1 VDGYAAATG
10 AVNAVGM
17 TREGPPAAA
26 GMAIEE
32 VDTPAL
38 LVDLDALEYNIDRM
52 AGAAAAAHVRLRPH
66 AKSHKCAQI
75 ALLQVASGAV
85 GICCQKVSEAES
97 MVVGARGGVGDVLV
111 SNEIVD
117 PRKLSRLAALAMRA
131 RLSVCADDAGA
142 VDALNAAAAEYAVTI
157 GVLVEIDAGGD
168 RCGVDPGEPALR
180 LAGHIASKSHLR
192 FGGLQAYQGRAQ
204 HIRVASEREGAARAA
219 ASAAGRTRDLLARH
233 GIPCGVI
240 TGGGT
245 GTWPQ
250 DAASGVY
257 TELQA
262 GSYIFMDADYRAN
275 RTAEGGDYREF
286 RQSLFIYT
294 QVMSMP
300 GRHYVVLDA
309 GLKAVAVDEGMPV
322 PDGLP
327 GVPYVRP
334 SDEHG
339 MLDVRATPRV
349 LRLGEKLRLV
359 PGHCD
364 PTVNLYEWLVA
375 VRGDQVEAVWPV
387 VARGVGR

>member
-1 VDGYAAATG
+1 
-10 AVNAVGM
+10 M
-17 TREGPPAAA
+17 SREGPPATA

-38 LVDLDALEYNIDRM
+38 LVDLGALEYNLTRM
-52 AGAAAAAHVRLRPH
+52 AGAAAAAGVRLRPH
-66 AKSHKCAQI
+66 AKTHKCAEV
-75 ALLQVASGAV
+75 ALRQVALGAV
-85 GICCQKVSEAES
+85 GICCQKVSEAEA
-97 MVVGARGGVGDVLV
+97 MVGGGVRDVLV

-117 PRKLSRLAALAMRA
+117 PRKLSRLAALATRA
-131 RLSVCADDAGA
+131 TVSVCADDAGA
-142 VDALNAAAAEYAVTI
+142 VDALDAAAGEHAVTI
-157 GVLVEIDAGGD
+157 DVLVEIDAGGD
-168 RCGVDPGEPALR
+168 RCGVDPGEPVLR
-180 LAGHIASKSHLR
+180 LAGHIASKAHLR
-192 FGGLQAYQGRAQ
+192 FRGLQAYQGRAQ

-219 ASAAGRTRDLLARH
+219 ASAAGRTRDVLVRH
-233 GIPCGVI
+233 GIVCDVI

-245 GTWPQ
+245 GTWAE
-250 DAASGVY
+250 DVASGVY

-275 RTAEGGDYREF
+275 RTADGGDYGEF
-286 RQSLFIYT
+286 RQSLYIYT
-294 QVMSMP
+294 QVMSAP
-300 GRHYVVLDA
+300 GRHYVVVDA

-339 MLDVRATPRV
+339 MLDVRASPGV
-349 LRLGEKLRLV
+349 LRLGAKLRLV

-364 PTVNLYEWLVA
+364 PTVNLHEWLVA
-375 VRGDQVEAVWPV
+375 VRGDRVEAVWPV

>member
-1 VDGYAAATG
+1 
-10 AVNAVGM
+10 M
-17 TREGPPAAA
+17 TREGPPAAI

-38 LVDLDALEYNIDRM
+38 LVDLDALEYNLTRM
-52 AGAAAAAHVRLRPH
+52 AGAAANAGVRLRPH
-66 AKSHKCAQI
+66 AKTHKCPDI
-75 ALLQVASGAV
+75 ALRQLALGAV
-85 GICCQKVSEAES
+85 GICCQKVSEAEA
-97 MVVGARGGVGDVLV
+97 MAGGGVRDVLV

-117 PRKLSRLAALAMRA
+117 THKLSRLAALAARA
-131 RLSVCADDAGA
+131 TVSVCADDAGA
-142 VDALNAAAAEYAVTI
+142 VDELNAAAGEHSVVI

-180 LAGHIASKSHLR
+180 LAGHIASKPHLR
-192 FGGLQAYQGRAQ
+192 FSGLQAYQGRAQ

-219 ASAAGRTRDLLARH
+219 ASAVGRTRDLLARH
-233 GIPCGVI
+233 GLACGVI

-245 GTWPQ
+245 GTWAQ

-275 RTAEGGDYREF
+275 QTAEGGDYSEF
-286 RQSLFIYT
+286 RQSLYIYT
-294 QVMSMP
+294 QVMSAP
-300 GRHYVVLDA
+300 GRHYVVVDA

-339 MLDVRATPRV
+339 MLDVRANPGV

-364 PTVNLYEWLVA
+364 PTVNLHEWLVA

>member
-1 VDGYAAATG
+1 
-10 AVNAVGM
+10 M
-17 TREGPPAAA
+17 TRGDAPAVP

-38 LVDLDALEYNIDRM
+38 LVDLDALEFNLTRM
-52 AGAAAAAHVRLRPH
+52 AGAAAAAGVRLRPH
-66 AKSHKCAQI
+66 AKTHKCAEVALRQI
-75 ALLQVASGAV
+75 ALGAS
-85 GICCQKVSEAES
+85 GICCQKVSEAEA
-97 MVVGARGGVGDVLV
+97 MVGGGVGNVLL

-117 PRKLSRLAALAMRA
+117 PRKQARLAALATRTT
-131 RLSVCADDAGA
+131 LSACADNVVA
-142 VDALNAAAAEYAVTI
+142 VDAMNAAAAQQGVVI
-157 GVLVEIDAGGD
+157 PVLVEIDAGGD

-180 LAGHIASKSHLR
+180 LAGHIAASSHLR

-204 HIRVASEREGAARAA
+204 HIRPALEREGAAHAA
-219 ASAAGRTRDLLARH
+219 ANASGRTRDLLAQH
-233 GIPCGVI
+233 GIACDVI

-245 GTWPQ
+245 GTWAQ

-275 RTAEGGDYREF
+275 RTADGADYSEF

-294 QVMSMP
+294 QVMSAP
-300 GRHYVVLDA
+300 GRHYVIVDA

-339 MLDVRATPRV
+339 MLDMRANPGA
-349 LRLGEKLRLV
+349 LRLGAKLRLI

-375 VRGDQVEAVWPV
+375 VRGDRVEAVWPV

>member
-1 VDGYAAATG
+1 V
-10 AVNAVGM
+10 
-17 TREGPPAAA
+17 TRDGPPAAV
-26 GMAIEE
+26 GMPIEE

-38 LVDLDALEYNIDRM
+38 LVDLDAFEDNLLRM
-52 AGAAAAAHVRLRPH
+52 AGAVAAAGVRFRPH
-66 AKSHKCAQI
+66 AKTHKCAEI
-75 ALLQVASGAV
+75 ALRQMALGAS
-85 GICCQKVSEAES
+85 GICCQKVSEAEA
-97 MVVGARGGVGDVLV
+97 MVGGGVGDVLV

-117 PRKLSRLAALAMRA
+117 PRKLSRLAALASRA
-131 RLSVCADDAGA
+131 ALSVCADDAGA
-142 VDALNAAAAEYAVTI
+142 VDALNAAAGEHGLVI

-180 LAGHIASKSHLR
+180 LAGHIASSPHVR
-192 FGGLQAYQGRAQ
+192 FRGLQAYQGRAQ
-204 HIRVASEREGAARAA
+204 HIRVASDRVAAAHAA
-219 ASAAGRTRDLLARH
+219 ASAVGRTRDLLARH
-233 GIPCGVI
+233 GIGCDVI

-245 GTWPQ
+245 GTWAQ
-250 DAASGVY
+250 DVASGVY

-275 RTAEGGDYREF
+275 RTADGGDYREF

-294 QVMSMP
+294 QVMSAP
-300 GRHYVVLDA
+300 GRHYVVVDA

-339 MLDVRATPRV
+339 MLDVRASPRV
-349 LRLGEKLRLV
+349 LRLREKLRLV

-364 PTVNLYEWLVA
+364 PTVNLHDWLVA
-375 VRGDQVEAVWPV
+375 LRGDRVEAVWRV
-387 VARGVGR
+387 VARGAGR

>member
-1 VDGYAAATG
+1 MTG
-10 AVNAVGM
+10 
-17 TREGPPAAA
+17 RGPPAAM

-38 LVDLDALEYNIDRM
+38 LVDLDAFEFNLTRM
-52 AGAAAAAHVRLRPH
+52 AGAAAAAGVRLRPH
-66 AKSHKCAQI
+66 AKTHKCAEIALRQI
-75 ALLQVASGAV
+75 ALGAS
-85 GICCQKVSEAES
+85 GICCQKVSEAEA
-97 MVVGARGGVGDVLV
+97 MVGGGAGNVLL

-117 PRKLSRLAALAMRA
+117 PRKLARLAALATRTT
-131 RLSVCADDAGA
+131 LSACADNVAA
-142 VDALNAAAAEYAVTI
+142 VDAMNAAAAQHRVVI
-157 GVLVEIDAGGD
+157 PVLVEIDAGGD

-180 LAGHIASKSHLR
+180 LAAHIAAASHLR

-204 HIRVASEREGAARAA
+204 HIRPAPEREAA
-219 ASAAGRTRDLLARH
+219 AHAAANASGRTRDLLARH
-233 GIPCGVI
+233 GIACDVI

-245 GTWPQ
+245 GTWAQ

-262 GSYIFMDADYRAN
+262 GSYIFMDADYGAN
-275 RTAEGGDYREF
+275 RAADGADYSEF

-294 QVMSMP
+294 QVMSAP
-300 GRHYVVLDA
+300 GRHYVIVDA

-339 MLDVRATPRV
+339 MLDVRANPGV
-349 LRLGEKLRLV
+349 LGLGAKLRLI

-375 VRGDQVEAVWPV
+375 VRGDRVEAVWPV

>member
-1 VDGYAAATG
+1 
-10 AVNAVGM
+10 M
-17 TREGPPAAA
+17 TRAHETSVTRDGPPAAV

-38 LVDLDALEYNIDRM
+38 LVDLDALEYNLARM
-52 AGAAAAAHVRLRPH
+52 AGAVAAAGLRFRPH
-66 AKSHKCAQI
+66 AKTHKCAEI
-75 ALLQVASGAV
+75 ALRQVALGAS
-85 GICCQKVSEAES
+85 GICCQKVSEAEA
-97 MVVGARGGVGDVLV
+97 MVGGGVRDVLV

-117 PRKLSRLAALAMRA
+117 PRKLSRLAALASRVM
-131 RLSVCADDAGA
+131 LSVCADDAGA
-142 VDALNAAAAEYAVTI
+142 VDALNAAAAEHGVVI
-157 GVLVEIDAGGD
+157 SVLVEIDAGGD

-180 LAGHIASKSHLR
+180 LAGHIASSAHLR

-233 GIPCGVI
+233 GIACEQI

-245 GTWPQ
+245 GTWAQ

-275 RTAEGGDYREF
+275 RTADGGEYGEF

-294 QVMSMP
+294 QVMSAP

-322 PDGLP
+322 VDGLP
-327 GVPYVRP
+327 GIPYVRP

-339 MLDVRATPRV
+339 MLDVRANAGA
-349 LRLGEKLRLV
+349 LRLGEKLRLI

-364 PTVNLYEWLVA
+364 PTVNLHDWLVA
-375 VRGDQVEAVWPV
+375 VRGDRVEAVWPV

>member
-1 VDGYAAATG
+1 
-10 AVNAVGM
+10 M
-17 TREGPPAAA
+17 TRERPPAAV

-38 LVDLDALEYNIDRM
+38 LIDLDALEYNLTRM
-52 AGAAAAAHVRLRPH
+52 AGAAAAAGVRLRPH
-66 AKSHKCAQI
+66 AKTHKCPEIALRQI
-75 ALLQVASGAV
+75 ALGAV
-85 GICCQKVSEAES
+85 GICCQKVSEAEA
-97 MVVGARGGVGDVLV
+97 MVGGGVRDVLV

-117 PRKLSRLAALAMRA
+117 PHKLSRLAGLAARA
-131 RLSVCADDAGA
+131 TVNVCADDAGA
-142 VDALNAAAAEYAVTI
+142 VDALNAAAGEHSVVI

-180 LAGHIASKSHLR
+180 LAGHIASSPHLR
-192 FGGLQAYQGRAQ
+192 FRGLQAYQGRAQ
-204 HIRVASEREGAARAA
+204 HIRLAPEREGAARAA
-219 ASAAGRTRDLLARH
+219 ASAVERTRDLLAR
-233 GIPCGVI
+233 GGMACEVI

-245 GTWPQ
+245 GTWAQ

-275 RTAEGGDYREF
+275 RTAEGGDYSEF
-286 RQSLFIYT
+286 RQSLYIFT
-294 QVMSMP
+294 QVMSAP
-300 GRHYVVLDA
+300 GRSYVVVDA

-339 MLDVRATPRV
+339 MLDVRASRRA

-364 PTVNLYEWLVA
+364 PTVNLHEWLVA
-375 VRGDQVEAVWPV
+375 VRGDRVEAVWAV
-387 VARGVGR
+387 AARGVGR

>member
-1 VDGYAAATG
+1 
-10 AVNAVGM
+10 M
-17 TREGPPAAA
+17 TRGDAPAVP
-26 GMAIEE
+26 GMPIEE

-38 LVDLDALEYNIDRM
+38 LVDLDALEFNLTRM
-52 AGAAAAAHVRLRPH
+52 AGAAAAAGVRFRPH
-66 AKSHKCAQI
+66 AKTHKCAEIALRQI
-75 ALLQVASGAV
+75 ALGAS
-85 GICCQKVSEAES
+85 GICCQKVSEAEA
-97 MVVGARGGVGDVLV
+97 MVGGGVGNVLL

-117 PRKLSRLAALAMRA
+117 KRKLARLAALATRA
-131 RLSVCADDAGA
+131 TLSACADNAVA
-142 VDALNAAAAEYAVTI
+142 VDAMNAAAAEHGVVI
-157 GVLVEIDAGGD
+157 PVLVEIDAGGD

-180 LAGHIASKSHLR
+180 LAGHIAASSHLR

-204 HIRVASEREGAARAA
+204 HIRPAAEREGAAHAA
-219 ASAAGRTRDLLARH
+219 ANASGRTRDLLARH
-233 GIPCGVI
+233 GIACDAI

-245 GTWPQ
+245 GTWAQ

-275 RTAEGGDYREF
+275 RTADGAAYSEF
-286 RQSLFIYT
+286 RQGLFIYT
-294 QVMSMP
+294 QVMSAP
-300 GRHYVVLDA
+300 GRHYVIVDA

-339 MLDVRATPRV
+339 MLDMRANPGA
-349 LRLGEKLRLV
+349 LRLGAKLRLI

-375 VRGDQVEAVWPV
+375 VRGDRVEAVWPV

>member
-1 VDGYAAATG
+1 
-10 AVNAVGM
+10 M
-17 TREGPPAAA
+17 KEREGPPAAV
-26 GMAIEE
+26 GMAIGE

-38 LVDLDALEYNIDRM
+38 LVDLDALEYNLTRM
-52 AGAAAAAHVRLRPH
+52 AGAAADAGVRLRPH
-66 AKSHKCAQI
+66 AKTHKCAEIALRQI
-75 ALLQVASGAV
+75 ALGAT
-85 GICCQKVSEAES
+85 GICCQKVSEAEA
-97 MVVGARGGVGDVLV
+97 MVGGGVRDVLV

-117 PRKLSRLAALAMRA
+117 RRKLSRLAALATSATVR
-131 RLSVCADDAGA
+131 VCADDAVA
-142 VDALNAAAAEYAVTI
+142 VDALNTAAAAESVEI

-168 RCGVDPGEPALR
+168 RCGVDPGEAALR
-180 LAGHIASKSHLR
+180 LAGHIASSSHLR

-204 HIRVASEREGAARAA
+204 HIRLASEREGAARAA
-219 ASAAGRTRDLLARH
+219 AGAVGRTRDLLARN
-233 GIPCGVI
+233 GIACEVV

-245 GTWPQ
+245 GTWAQ
-250 DAASGVY
+250 DASSGVY

-275 RTAEGGDYREF
+275 RTAEGGDYGEF
-286 RQSLFIYT
+286 RQSLYIYT
-294 QVMSMP
+294 QVMSAP
-300 GRHYVVLDA
+300 GRSYVVVDA

-339 MLDVRATPRV
+339 MLDVRASARV
-349 LRLGEKLRLV
+349 PRLGEKLRLV

-364 PTVNLYEWLVA
+364 PTVNLHEWLVA
-375 VRGDQVEAVWPV
+375 VRGDRVEAVWPV